1 MGFELQ
7 SFVVVLCCFDGS
19 YLIHEESETQRLN
32 DLPKREEKVIDPFG
46 VSLSDSGWL
55 RIFQDLSVASYT
67 SYTLWAKGLKRS
79 TGQETVVCAG

>member
-32 DLPKREEKVIDPFG
+32 DLPKREEKVIDPCG
-46 VSLSDSGWL
+46 VSLSDTGL
-55 RIFQDLSVASYT
+55 LLIFWDLSVASYT
-67 SYTLWAKGLKRS
+67 SYALWAKGLKRS
-79 TGQETVVCAG
+79 IGPETMAYVR